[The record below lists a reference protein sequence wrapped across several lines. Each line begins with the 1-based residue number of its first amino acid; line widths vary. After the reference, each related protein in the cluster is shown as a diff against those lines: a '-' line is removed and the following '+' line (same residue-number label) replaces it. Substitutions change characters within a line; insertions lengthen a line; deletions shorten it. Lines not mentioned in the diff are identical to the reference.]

1 MTPPT
6 VLNELKARGIRVEL
20 RPNGNL
26 YIAPK
31 DRLTPEL
38 LEAVRQHKGEILAAL
53 TASSNADPPCE
64 EESTLLPPSL
74 AAVADAIASAP
85 RSPFLNDLVL
95 SRAAACFV
103 AADRTSQGA
112 SPYLRVEIR
121 NLAAYAMTSAA
132 QEIRRSNYQAAY
144 DAFDRLRGKLRE
156 LRAER

>member
-6 VLNELKARGIRVEL
+6 VLNELKARGVRVEL

-26 YIAPK
+26 YIAPR

-53 TASSNADPPCE
+53 TASGNADPLCE
-64 EESTLLPPSL
+64 EESILLPPSL

-95 SRAAACFV
+95 SRAASCFV
-103 AADRTSQGA
+103 AAERASQGA
-112 SPYLRVEIR
+112 PPYLRAEIR
-121 NLAAYAMTSAA
+121 TVTADAMTAA
-132 QEIRRSNYQAAY
+132 AKEIRRSNYRAAY
-144 DAFDRLRGKLRE
+144 DAFDKLGGKLRE
-156 LRAER
+156 MRAQ